1 MKIEGNQKELDA
13 MVEFHK
19 GNRVEGLR
27 LQEEFAAEFRKEYK
41 DKDHCPCL
49 KACRYHG
56 NCKECV
62 AIHRAHQEHVPNC
75 MRPLINKK
83 LKLMSELTEHTL
95 ANEIEAPHEIL
106 RKQASQIPV
115 YWEVAEN
122 EKSEVYGGIKMDC
135 LRCKE
140 EMIKAKLKGDAVG
153 TVVYLTNKK
162 NGIFENEKN
171 STVSCYVCPKCGYV
185 ELNADNAKNL
195 I

>member
-1 MKIEGNQKELDA
+1 MNL
-13 MVEFHK
+13 
-19 GNRVEGLR
+19 L
-27 LQEEFAAEFRKEYK
+27 
-41 DKDHCPCL
+41 
-49 KACRYHG
+49 
-56 NCKECV
+56 
-62 AIHRAHQEHVPNC
+62 
-75 MRPLINKK
+75 
-83 LKLMSELTEHTL
+83 
-95 ANEIEAPHEIL
+95 
-106 RKQASQIPV
+106 IPV
-115 YWEVAEN
+115 VAVRSISDIICKTKEIC
-122 EKSEVYGGIKMDC
+122 KSEVYGGIKMDC

>member
-1 MKIEGNQKELDA
+1 MSCLSVVHTDA
-13 MVEFHK
+13 E
-19 GNRVEGLR
+19 
-27 LQEEFAAEFRKEYK
+27 
-41 DKDHCPCL
+41 
-49 KACRYHG
+49 
-56 NCKECV
+56 
-62 AIHRAHQEHVPNC
+62 PNHY
-75 MRPLINKK
+75 RFSSYRN
-83 LKLMSELTEHTL
+83 
-95 ANEIEAPHEIL
+95 
-106 RKQASQIPV
+106 
-115 YWEVAEN
+115 
-122 EKSEVYGGIKMDC
+122 KMDC